1 MRGILGI
8 SNSLVVSMLRRNIYI
23 HNNTSLSLVGSLFYS
38 DFDKYDFIIYDG
50 SSITFCMIDFGF
62 NFVA

>member
-38 DFDKYDFIIYDG
+38 DFDKHNFIIYDG
-50 SSITFCMIDFGF
+50 SSTTLFICMI